1 MVTAE
6 QQLLATGEDVLRAG
20 GLVIDVRTRV
30 VAHDR
35 GSVRLTG
42 REFDLLRY
50 LASHPGETFTREQL
64 MTAVWGYVFPGD
76 TSTVTVHMRRLRTKV
91 ERDPSRPRHLLTAWG
106 VGYKFEP

>member
-6 QQLLATGEDVLRAG
+6 QQLPTTGDGVLRAG
-20 GLVIDVRTRV
+20 DLLIDPRTRV
-30 VAHDR
+30 VMDDC

-64 MTAVWGYVFPGD
+64 MTAVWGYAFPGD

>member
-6 QQLLATGEDVLRAG
+6 KQLPTTGGGVLRAG
-20 GLVIDVRTRV
+20 DLLIDPRTRAV
-30 VAHDR
+30 VDDR

-42 REFDLLRY
+42 REFDLLSY

-64 MTAVWGYVFPGD
+64 MTAVWGYAFPGD

-91 ERDPSRPRHLLTAWG
+91 ERDPSRPRHLVTAWG

>member
-6 QQLLATGEDVLRAG
+6 QQLPTGDGVLRAG
-20 GLVIDVRTRV
+20 DLLIDPRTRV
-30 VAHDR
+30 VSTDR

-64 MTAVWGYVFPGD
+64 MTAVWGYAIPGD

-91 ERDPSRPRHLLTAWG
+91 ERDPSRPRHLVTAWG
-106 VGYKFEP
+106 TGYKFEP